1 MAVANWT
8 ATNIYNLP
16 TDLTILKKGEKVEE
30 HSKGH

>member
-1 MAVANWT
+1 MAAANWT

-16 TDLTILKKGEKVEE
+16 TNLTIPTKGEKVEE